1 MRDNVKATKALVDE
15 YLGARRNVF
24 NDAGEEY
31 EHPHPQLD
39 MFADLMKFSLRYN
52 PGEDEV
58 IDRFVKTVDLARETG
73 VHFLVL
79 TRMQIM
85 LNMALSEGLN
95 IDLRKKAM
103 NDGVS
108 LFATEY
114 IGVTLGLALNYGL
127 SSVETRKTAMTLF
140 CDIYEA
146 ATL

>member
-1 MRDNVKATKALVDE
+1 MKATKALVDE

-39 MFADLMKFSLRYN
+39 MFADLKKFSLRYN

-58 IDRFVKTVDLARETG
+58 IDRYVKTVGLARETG

-85 LNMALSEGLN
+85 LNMALSEDSD
-95 IDLRKKAM
+95 ISLRKK
-103 NDGVS
+103 
-108 LFATEY
+108 
-114 IGVTLGLALNYGL
+114 
-127 SSVETRKTAMTLF
+127 AMTLF

>member
-31 EHPHPQLD
+31 EHPHPQLG
-39 MFADLMKFSLRYN
+39 MFADLKKFSLRYN

-58 IDRFVKTVDLARETG
+58 IDRFVKTVDLACEMG

-95 IDLRKKAM
+95 IDLRKKATAQ
-103 NDGVS
+103 
-108 LFATEY
+108 F
-114 IGVTLGLALNYGL
+114 GLAHNYGL
-127 SSVETRKTAMTLF
+127 SVETRKTAMTLF

>member
-24 NDAGEEY
+24 NGAGEEY

-39 MFADLMKFSLRYN
+39 MLADLKKFSLRYN

-85 LNMALSEGLN
+85 LNLALSEGLN
-95 IDLRKKAM
+95 IDFRKK
-103 NDGVS
+103 
-108 LFATEY
+108 
-114 IGVTLGLALNYGL
+114 
-127 SSVETRKTAMTLF
+127 AMTLF

>member
-1 MRDNVKATKALVDE
+1 MKATKALVDE

-39 MFADLMKFSLRYN
+39 MFADLKKFSLRYN

-58 IDRFVKTVDLARETG
+58 IDRFVKTVDLACEMG

-103 NDGVS
+103 AQ
-108 LFATEY
+108 F
-114 IGVTLGLALNYGL
+114 GLAHNYGL
-127 SSVETRKTAMTLF
+127 SVETRKTAMTLF

>member
-1 MRDNVKATKALVDE
+1 MRDNVKATKALADE

-39 MFADLMKFSLRYN
+39 MFADLKKFSLRYN

-58 IDRFVKTVDLARETG
+58 IDRFVKTVDLACEMG

-103 NDGVS
+103 AQ
-108 LFATEY
+108 F
-114 IGVTLGLALNYGL
+114 GLALSYDL
-127 SSVETRKTAMTLF
+127 SVETRKKAMTLF

>member
-1 MRDNVKATKALVDE
+1 MRDNVKATKALADE

-39 MFADLMKFSLRYN
+39 MFADLEKFSLRYN

-58 IDRFVKTVDLARETG
+58 IDRFVQVTKTA
-73 VHFLVL
+73 
-79 TRMQIM
+79 
-85 LNMALSEGLN
+85 
-95 IDLRKKAM
+95 K
-103 NDGVS
+103 NDGVP
-108 LFATEY
+108 LFATKC
-114 IGVTLGLALNYGL
+114 IGVTLGLALSYDL
-127 SSVETRKTAMTLF
+127 SVETRKKAMTLF

>member
-24 NDAGEEY
+24 NGAGEEY

-39 MFADLMKFSLRYN
+39 MFADLKKFSLRYN

-58 IDRFVKTVDLARETG
+58 IDRFLKTVDLAREMG

-85 LNMALSEGLN
+85 LNMALSEDSDISLHN
-95 IDLRKKAM
+95 KDARRLSA
-103 NDGVS
+103 DG
-108 LFATEY
+108 AIE
-114 IGVTLGLALNYGL
+114 GA
-127 SSVETRKTAMTLF
+127 
-140 CDIYEA
+140 
-146 ATL
+146 

>member
-1 MRDNVKATKALVDE
+1 MKAIKALVDE

-24 NDAGEEY
+24 NDAGEKY
-31 EHPHPQLD
+31 EHLHPQLD
-39 MFADLMKFSLRYN
+39 MFADLKKFSLRYN

-103 NDGVS
+103 TQ
-108 LFATEY
+108 F
-114 IGVTLGLALNYGL
+114 GLAHNYGL
-127 SSVETRKTAMTLF
+127 SVETRKTAMTLF

>member
-15 YLGARRNVF
+15 YLGARRNVI

-39 MFADLMKFSLRYN
+39 MFADLKKFSLRYS

-85 LNMALSEGLN
+85 LNMALSEDSD
-95 IDLRKKAM
+95 ISLRKKCMAQFC
-103 NDGVS
+103 D
-108 LFATEY
+108 LY
-114 IGVTLGLALNYGL
+114 DL
-127 SSVETRKTAMTLF
+127 SSAHDARETPPVTPTTTTKEQQHGMQRMR
-140 CDIYEA
+140 
-146 ATL
+146 

>member
-39 MFADLMKFSLRYN
+39 MFADLKKFSLRYN

-58 IDRFVKTVDLARETG
+58 IDRFVKTVDLACEMG

-79 TRMQIM
+79 TRVQIM

-103 NDGVS
+103 AQ
-108 LFATEY
+108 F
-114 IGVTLGLALNYGL
+114 GLALNYGL
-127 SSVETRKTAMTLF
+127 SVETRRTAMTLF

>member
-1 MRDNVKATKALVDE
+1 MK
-15 YLGARRNVF
+15 
-24 NDAGEEY
+24 
-31 EHPHPQLD
+31 
-39 MFADLMKFSLRYN
+39 KFSLRYN

-58 IDRFVKTVDLARETG
+58 IDRFVKTVDLACEMG

-103 NDGVS
+103 
-108 LFATEY
+108 AH
-114 IGVTLGLALNYGL
+114 NYGL
-127 SSVETRKTAMTLF
+127 SVETRKTAMTLF

>member
-39 MFADLMKFSLRYN
+39 MFADLKKFSLQYS

-85 LNMALSEGLN
+85 LNMALSEDSD
-95 IDLRKKAM
+95 ISLRKKC
-103 NDGVS
+103 
-108 LFATEY
+108 
-114 IGVTLGLALNYGL
+114 IGVTLGLALSYDL
-127 SSVETRKTAMTLF
+127 SVETRKKAMTLF